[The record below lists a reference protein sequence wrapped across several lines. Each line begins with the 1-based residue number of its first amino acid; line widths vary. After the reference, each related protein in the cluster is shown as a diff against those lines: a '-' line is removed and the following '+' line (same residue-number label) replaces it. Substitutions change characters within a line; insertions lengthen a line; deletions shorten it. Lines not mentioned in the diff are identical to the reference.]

1 MAALDESIPARIG
14 PYRVLARLAAGGM
27 AEIYLAKRGGVAGFE
42 RAVVI
47 KRMLPH
53 LAHEPELRTTLLDEA
68 RLMSRLRHPNIVSV
82 QEFSRDSRDFYLV
95 MEYLR
100 GESLSGIRRELLGR
114 NERLDPALA
123 TLIISEMCAGLHA
136 AHEVC
141 DESGKPLH
149 VVHRDVSP
157 QNLFITFDG
166 EVKLL
171 DFGIACFEDRS
182 AHTKTGMTKGKFAYM
197 SPEQFAGEKLD
208 RRADVFAA
216 GAMLHELLTGKR
228 LFARESEAQVLKAV
242 LHDPIPLPSQVADD
256 DVLIPDALDE
266 ICMKALARDREER
279 FPSAEAM
286 RDALRELMPQLDPRQ
301 RAHERLVELTRR
313 VLPHRFAETEEL
325 MRCAARNS
333 PSEELDAMTMT
344 ELSGLVST
352 DGAPRSGDID
362 VQVVLD
368 GDRAT
373 SPQRPVRLYE
383 RSLRGWAL
391 AGSLVGLVL
400 LGAFGFALLPR
411 ANAGTPTTAPP
422 IAERAPAEPVRPSP
436 PQEIA
441 PPPPPSEPAPEP
453 LSATVSIHIESTPSR
468 AQVRIG
474 RRVRGTTPLTIE
486 LPRGAEPVDVVV
498 ERLGHQP
505 SELSIVPELDQRVV
519 VRLRERATARPRP
532 RFYQFD

>member
-1 MAALDESIPARIG
+1 MGVAAVDESIPLRIG

-27 AEIYLAKRGGVAGFE
+27 AEIYLAKRSGVAGFE

-114 NERLDPALA
+114 NERLDPALG

-141 DESGKPLH
+141 DESGKPLQ

-157 QNLFITFDG
+157 QNVFITFDG

-256 DVLIPDALDE
+256 DVLIPESLDE
-266 ICMKALARDREER
+266 ICMKALARDRVDR
-279 FPSAEAM
+279 FPTAEAM

-333 PSEELDAMTMT
+333 PSEEFDAMTVT

-352 DGAPRSGDID
+352 DGPPRSGDID

-368 GDRAT
+368 GDRPT

-383 RSLRGWAL
+383 RSLRGWAF
-391 AGSLVGLVL
+391 AGSLVGLAL

-411 ANAGTPTTAPP
+411 ANAGTTTAPP
-422 IAERAPAEPVRPSP
+422 IAERAPSEPVRPSP
-436 PQEIA
+436 PLEIS
-441 PPPPPSEPAPEP
+441 PPPLEPAPAP
-453 LSATVSIHIESTPSR
+453 IPATVSIQIESTPPR
-468 AQVRIG
+468 AQVTIG
-474 RRVRGTTPLTIE
+474 GELRGTTPLTIE
-486 LPRGAEPVDVVV
+486 LPRDTAPVEVVV
-498 ERLGHQP
+498 ERINHQP
-505 SELSIVPELDQRVV
+505 SEHTIIPERDQRLV
-519 VRLRERATARPRP
+519 VRLRERPVARPRP
-532 RFYQFD
+532 RFYSFD